1 MVSNPALQ
9 YRPAHA
15 PRDFGALIQSSFAL
29 WFASLRPTFL
39 HALWFSLLSQLPWL
53 GWWWNTRERFV
64 ENPLMAWIEPSLF
77 SPTLAGTVSATL
89 ATLASLLFFLAM
101 LRRQGLIARGQED
114 EETTDL
120 AFATRRFPAALLAS
134 LTYTGLTLLA
144 LAPVG
149 VAVLVGQGSD
159 DPLVLLQALLV
170 GLLVCAVPLA
180 WVSIAAS
187 FIYPPILLDRQTAL
201 SAQRLSF
208 QLVRGHWP
216 LAAGLVSLPLLAYL
230 GILGTVGAVPFTITG
245 VLAASMDGASALLR
259 PGWLVFG
266 QLLCA
271 PLMALLLPL
280 ATAGYSVCH
289 EELRLRA
296 AAPISA

>member
-15 PRDFGALIQSSFAL
+15 PRDFGALMQSSFAL
-29 WFASLRPTFL
+29 WLASLRPTFL

-64 ENPLMAWIEPSLF
+64 ENPLMAWIEPGIF
-77 SPTLAGTVSATL
+77 RPTLAGTAFATL

-101 LRRQGLIARGQED
+101 LRRQGLIARGQGND
-114 EETTDL
+114 ETADL
-120 AFATRRFPAALLAS
+120 ACAVRRYPAALLAS

-149 VAVLVGQGSD
+149 VAVLAGRGSD
-159 DPLVLLQALLV
+159 DPLVLLLALLV
-170 GLLVCAVPLA
+170 GLLISSAPLA

-187 FIYPPILLDRQTAL
+187 FIYPPILLDGQDAL
-201 SAQRLSF
+201 AAQRLSF
-208 QLVRGHWP
+208 RWVRGHWA
-216 LAAGLVSLPLLAYL
+216 LAAGVVSLPLLAYL
-230 GILGTVGAVPFTITG
+230 GILGTAGAVPFTITG
-245 VLAASMDGASALLR
+245 AFAAGMEGGSALLR

-266 QLLCA
+266 QLLSA
-271 PLMALLLPL
+271 PLMAALLPL
-280 ATAGYSVCH
+280 ATAGYSVCY

-296 AAPISA
+296 ATPVSA